1 MGYTNKISQKGHTGS
16 YCVFCQSRKS
26 SQYKHRMLLVNILL
40 WFLVTTLKNDVKFIT
55 VHIISCIRQ
64 LHFDVN
70 RFIYSFFESKIK
82 KNL

>member
-16 YCVFCQSRKS
+16 YCVFCQSKKS

-40 WFLVTTLKNDVKFIT
+40 WFLVTTWKNGVKFIT
-55 VHIISCIRQ
+55 VHIISCIRHYI
-64 LHFDVN
+64 LMSIDL
-70 RFIYSFFESKIK
+70 FILFESKIR